1 MKSSNKTKQKTP
13 PWENPIFLTIMT
25 FVGGYMNGY
34 TYITR
39 NNILANMHTA
49 NTVSYTHLT
58 LPTTERV

>member
-1 MKSSNKTKQKTP
+1 MKNNNNKIQKIP
-13 PWENPIFLTIMT
+13 PFEKPLFIMIIT

-49 NTVSYTHLT
+49 NMSKL
-58 LPTTERV
+58 

>member
-49 NTVSYTHLT
+49 NMSKL
-58 LPTTERV
+58 